1 MMQARDIMTEEVFW
15 VLKDTPVIEAIELM
29 ASKHVTGI
37 PVVEEDMTLVG
48 ILTEQDVL
56 RLCHTFD
63 EEKNRKVEQ
72 FMTQPAVHFAVDEPL
87 LDICFCL
94 RDNAI
99 RRVPVTSDGKVVGVV
114 SRSDIIKYILQQSRL
129 TCHTAS
135 E

>member
-1 MMQARDIMTEEVFW
+1 MTEEVIC
-15 VLKDTPVIEAIELM
+15 VSKDTPVIEAIELM

-63 EEKNRKVEQ
+63 EEKDRKVEQ
-72 FMTQPAVHFAVDEPL
+72 FMTQSAVHFSVDEPL

-114 SRSDIIKYILQQSRL
+114 SRSDIINYILQQSRL
-129 TCHTAS
+129 VSHATTK
-135 E
+135 